1 MHLSAHDLKQMDEE
15 WLQRLPP
22 EMLLAVSK
30 RLLADVKHLQDR
42 LNQNPS
48 NSSRPPSSRAPWDK
62 TPASAQNQDA
72 SSPPDQPAAEPAA
85 PTAPDTAA
93 EGGTPAPAPP
103 AASDPHKGAA
113 AAPRRPGRQPGSP
126 GHGRTQKLAVTDT
139 CLHRPSHCS
148 ACGSALAP
156 ERVGVSYTAWDE
168 IEVAP
173 RTQTE
178 TRLGLNLSVTRH
190 HLLEVRCDCGHLSRA
205 QPWRASEDTLWENVT
220 PGQWRLVGAQL
231 AGLIVMLSLRMRLS
245 RQRIQELLHSLFGLE
260 LSVGLIDQTIRETAR
275 LSEPLEDALVTDL
288 HQAAQLH
295 VDETPWPQA
304 GVTLWLWAL
313 VSAHTVLY
321 LVGARSREMLDNALD
336 ATFAGVL
343 MSDGYAVYRNRPNRL
358 RCWAHLLRKVRG
370 VAESTDQ
377 RAARAGLKLEEGLK
391 RLMEA
396 VYAARATAPPVP
408 LMQHHAADIAALK
421 QLCERHRDDPHTA
434 LGSLAR
440 ELLNDWDV
448 ILRPLEQPH
457 FPLTNNEAERALRHW
472 VIARRISHGTRTDA
486 GSRAFALL
494 ASLVETCRRRGACAW
509 RYLGRVIAAARQ
521 ARELPGLP
529 VGAQGV

>member
-1 MHLSAHDLKQMDEE
+1 MLLTPHDLKQMDEE

-30 RLLADVKHLQDR
+30 RLLADVKSLQDR

-62 TPASAQNQDA
+62 APASAQKQDT
-72 SSPPDQPAAEPAA
+72 SPPDGPAAEPAA

-93 EGGTPAPAPP
+93 ENGPPAPPPP
-103 AASDPHKGAA
+103 AASDTRKGAA

-139 CLHRPSHCS
+139 CRHRPTHCS
-148 ACGSALAP
+148 ACGRALAP
-156 ERVGVSYTAWDE
+156 EREGASYTAWDE
-168 IEVAP
+168 VEVAP
-173 RTQTE
+173 RTDST
-178 TRLGLNLSVTRH
+178 LGLSLSVTRH

-205 QPWRASEDTLWENVT
+205 QPWRANEEALWHNVT

-245 RQRIQELLHSLFGLE
+245 RQRIQELLDSLFGLQ
-260 LSVGLIDQTIRETAR
+260 LSVGVIDQTIREAAR
-275 LSEPLEDALVTDL
+275 LSEPLEDALVADL

-313 VSAHTVLY
+313 VSTHTVLY
-321 LVGARSREMLDNALD
+321 LVGSRSREMLDNALD
-336 ATFAGVL
+336 AAFAGVL

-358 RCWAHLLRKVRG
+358 RCWAHLLRKARG

-377 RAARAGLKLEEGLK
+377 RAARAGLKLEKGLK

-396 VYAARATAPPVP
+396 VYEARANAPPVP
-408 LMQHHAADIAALK
+408 LMQHHAADIAALQ
-421 QLCERHRDDPHTA
+421 QLCARHRDDPHAA

-448 ILRPLEQPH
+448 FLRPLEHPH

-521 ARELPGLP
+521 GRELPGLP
-529 VGAQGV
+529 VVVEGV